1 MKMEVIDR
9 YYCNN
14 LKQKEDYRIYDLA
27 CTDKDLKDFLVENEI
42 ISLKTFKLFEQHLNE
57 QGNCLMNGEEVVMRL
72 NQLFTLCMVMDTM
85 ITTKITDLALTSKY
99 GDIPVGF
106 RDFARLILRE
116 LQIEINNIL
125 CEEVGL

>member
-1 MKMEVIDR
+1 MEVIDR